1 MKAQFLKMAGVKT
14 EAAFYKKYPNEA
26 AFFKAHPQ
34 AKKMVNGGKQDKGQL
49 KKLDQLLDFGN
60 PPKAQFGKLAPIT
73 NNVSAAQPFQSKF
86 TGNITDL
93 ALPKNLPSAGGMSK
107 LGPAAGYIQ
116 PAMDLIEGISMI
128 GDQRTA
134 LDEAEQNAKLT
145 GVQAQAATLRPQPI
159 NRRYTRPED
168 VMIQPEQMFPTYG
181 VGTNVLAEYG
191 ATVGGN
197 PGEIQNTYA
206 PNDLYDDLGYEPL
219 SDSNKLKSYQL
230 GGNIGGGFGDFM
242 DQGGGN
248 LLNNLTSLT
257 QRRRGPSAGNQ
268 IGKGIGSAAGTAL
281 FGPVGGMVGGA
292 LGNVVGGLFDNTG
305 RKLDAFENEADANL
319 NSVIGQQFGQGI
331 QTQYNNFMEDGGYVS
346 HDWTPQ
352 LITKF
357 GEHNLKDLLQPPHDA
372 DMLRAGGHLKEYTP
386 PSASAMYTGRAEYGA
401 QMAMGGDLKVYRGE
415 AESVS
420 NNPYLPDGGET
431 IMFRGPSH
439 DNGGMP
445 ISFGQSPVEVE
456 GGEPAVKLKDGG
468 TGEDN
473 LVVFGNLKI
482 PNQFL
487 SEIGDDKAKGKK
499 FKNYV
504 HDLSKIEARQNKI
517 IDKSVNTLDDLDV
530 KTSFDKL
537 KMSALEANILGGNMK
552 LKDIADKKQSAAA
565 VQSAINDT
573 AEEYS
578 LVADDL
584 ARGKIKMDK
593 SKTGMAKYGADLPK
607 AQGGE
612 KVNNSVEG
620 LLELLDKKGY
630 SHSVT
635 SKLRPGAKT
644 AQGRPSRH
652 ASGEAVDVVFPTLG
666 KNAYKTLLQDPEVA
680 KFMLDNNLTAIDEYD
695 PKTLA
700 ATKGTG
706 PHIHF
711 GLDKGT
717 AASDKFRKEASALY
731 AEPTVNDEYG
741 LTPWT
746 GNKAKGSKYGKKT
759 ASSFTLDEWNKV
771 AQNLG
776 FKGKGNKEFQE
787 FLLKDPRS
795 AELIKA
801 RHKELYGTEPFIDDR
816 LGYGYAAKEL
826 MNLQEN
832 PINAG
837 TLPQVTISG
846 KSPKVT
852 TLEPTEDKFPW
863 MQVANQLIPYLRPT
877 DAERLD
883 PNQLM
888 GEMYALST
896 NELEPVQAQTY
907 QPQLSTPQD
916 ISYQD
921 ALNANQADFNAMLR
935 QSRYV
940 PEAQAALSA
949 QKYAAN
955 QKVLADQ
962 FRANQAEKQRV
973 YEGNRNVL
981 NDAQLKN
988 LQILDQQYG
997 RQAQAR
1003 SNTKATAQAAL
1014 NSISSKIA
1022 QNRLDNRTLSTM
1034 ENLYNYRFDP
1044 SFRARNM
1051 NPLVDFD
1058 QMIANASPTDL
1069 DKIKKSLEEKTTK
1082 TKSEKTARNGSIVKA
1097 IKNL

>member
-1 MKAQFLKMAGVKT
+1 
-14 EAAFYKKYPNEA
+14 
-26 AFFKAHPQ
+26 
-34 AKKMVNGGKQDKGQL
+34 
-49 KKLDQLLDFGN
+49 
-60 PPKAQFGKLAPIT
+60 
-73 NNVSAAQPFQSKF
+73 
-86 TGNITDL
+86 
-93 ALPKNLPSAGGMSK
+93 
-107 LGPAAGYIQ
+107 
-116 PAMDLIEGISMI
+116 
-128 GDQRTA
+128 
-134 LDEAEQNAKLT
+134 
-145 GVQAQAATLRPQPI
+145 
-159 NRRYTRPED
+159 
-168 VMIQPEQMFPTYG
+168 MFPTYG

-219 SDSNKLKSYQL
+219 SDSDKLKSYQL
-230 GGNIGGGFGDFM
+230 GGDIGQGGFGDFM
-242 DQGGGN
+242 NQGGGN
-248 LLNNLTSLT
+248 LLNSLT
-257 QRRRGPSAGNQ
+257 GLTQGRRGPSAGNQ
-268 IGKGIGSAAGTAL
+268 IGKGLGTAAGTAL

-305 RKLDAFENEADANL
+305 RKLDAFEDTSESNI

-372 DMLRAGGHLKEYTP
+372 DMLRAGGHLREYTP
-386 PSASAMYTGRAEYGA
+386 PSASAMYTGKAEYGA

-552 LKDIADKKQSAAA
+552 LKDIAEKKQNAAA

-607 AQGGE
+607 AQAG
-612 KVNNSVEG
+612 
-620 LLELLDKKGY
+620 
-630 SHSVT
+630 
-635 SKLRPGAKT
+635 
-644 AQGRPSRH
+644 
-652 ASGEAVDVVFPTLG
+652 
-666 KNAYKTLLQDPEVA
+666 
-680 KFMLDNNLTAIDEYD
+680 
-695 PKTLA
+695 
-700 ATKGTG
+700 
-706 PHIHF
+706 
-711 GLDKGT
+711 
-717 AASDKFRKEASALY
+717 
-731 AEPTVNDEYG
+731 DEYG

-746 GNKAKGSKYGKKT
+746 GNKAKGSKYGKRT

-771 AQNLG
+771 ARNLG

-787 FLLKDPRS
+787 FLLNDPRS
-795 AELIKA
+795 ASLVKA
-801 RHKELYGTEPFIDDR
+801 RHKELYGTEPFIDEK

-826 MNLQEN
+826 LKPMLREI
-832 PINAG
+832 PRAPLPRINDIVNRKPYTAADITAG
-837 TLPQVTISG
+837 EVTPEIEG
-846 KSPKVT
+846 
-852 TLEPTEDKFPW
+852 EGFPW
-863 MQVANQLIPYLRPT
+863 MQAANQLIPYLRPT

-955 QKVLADQ
+955 QKVLAEQ

-1003 SNTKATAQAAL
+1003 SVTKATAQAAL

-1022 QNRLDNRTLSTM
+1022 QNRLDNRTLATM

-1058 QMIANASPTDL
+1058 QMIANASPADL
-1069 DKIKKSLEEKTTK
+1069 DKIKKSAEEKTTK
-1082 TKSEKTARNGSIVKA
+1082 TKSEKTSRNGSIVKA